1 MRYYFPIRD
10 SERFV
15 CKKVLLKEEIL
26 PHQNFQFFQTYANSN
41 KTAGSLHVRITV
53 IYYINLKH
61 RLETSFFR
69 SLIFV

>member
-41 KTAGSLHVRITV
+41 KTAGSLHVRING
-53 IYYINLKH
+53 YILY
-61 RLETSFFR
+61 
-69 SLIFV
+69 